1 MKLVWFKQP
10 CGEGRHIETIGENY
24 ATCLIC
30 KSVRK
35 LTWLKIGS
43 KYYVT

>member
-1 MKLVWFKQP
+1 MKLT
-10 CGEGRHIETIGENY
+10 CGTGNHTEIIGSEY

-35 LTWLKIGS
+35 LTWLKVGS